1 LTWLR
6 GIFEHEYGV
15 PAADIEWVVSAEDS
29 SARAAGK
36 VSRQE
41 NMMPSGLEVSR
52 GPAGMDESD
61 LLEAGEVDALF
72 HAAEPR
78 AYVQGHPAVSR
89 LFDDF
94 RSVERAYYEKT
105 GIFPIMHAVAIRDD
119 VAEAHPWLPEAV
131 FRAYSEAKQVMYAE
145 LRKLGWA
152 TISLP
157 WAGQE
162 IEETR
167 RLMGENFWPY
177 GIEPNRKA
185 LETLFRYSHEQGLA
199 SKRLS
204 VEELFHPATLELV
217 EG

>member
-1 LTWLR
+1 
-6 GIFEHEYGV
+6 V
-15 PAADIEWVVSAEDS
+15 A
-29 SARAAGK
+29 
-36 VSRQE
+36 
-41 NMMPSGLEVSR
+41 
-52 GPAGMDESD
+52 
-61 LLEAGEVDALF
+61 
-72 HAAEPR
+72 
-78 AYVQGHPAVSR
+78 R
-89 LFDDF
+89 LFGDF

-105 GIFPIMHAVAIRDD
+105 GIFPIMHTVAIRDD

-131 FRAYSEAKQVMYAE
+131 FRAYSEAKQVMYGE

-162 IEETR
+162 IEDTR

-199 SKRLS
+199 SRRLS

-217 EG
+217 EE